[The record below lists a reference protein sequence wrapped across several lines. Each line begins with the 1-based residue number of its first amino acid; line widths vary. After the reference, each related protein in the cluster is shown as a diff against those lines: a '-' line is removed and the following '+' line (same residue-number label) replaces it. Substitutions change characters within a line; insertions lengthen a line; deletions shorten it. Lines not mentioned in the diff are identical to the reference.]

1 MKSLKIQL
9 FENLVNNGINA
20 IYDKSDDTTLDDS
33 IYYKNFDIQV
43 SRNYVIV
50 WKIKG
55 KLTYMLWENR
65 LSKLN
70 INLVSRYI
78 SDLIKSQQS

>member
-9 FENLVNNGINA
+9 FENLINNGINA
-20 IYDKSDDTTLDDS
+20 IYQKSDDTTLDDS

-43 SRNYVIV
+43 SRNHVIV
-50 WKIKG
+50 WKSKG
-55 KLTYMLWENR
+55 KLTYMLWENG

-70 INLVSRYI
+70 VNLVSRYI

>member
-9 FENLVNNGINA
+9 FENLINNGINA
-20 IYDKSDDTTLDDS
+20 IYDKSDDPTLDDS

>member
-1 MKSLKIQL
+1 MKTLKYQL